1 MGLVSLY
8 LSGDSE
14 TAGKTFK
21 STEEKRHCGRL
32 VYFKNCVCEC
42 GGLGE
47 ALKVC
52 EPYN

>member
-1 MGLVSLY
+1 MGLVSLC
-8 LSGDSE
+8 LSGDSK

-21 STEEKRHCGRL
+21 STEEKKPTL
-32 VYFKNCVCEC
+32 KTVYVCVCVC
-42 GGLGE
+42 MWGE